1 VIAADQPVQRSVE
14 SKLLYVDAAGRIRS
28 VPRTSLVEL
37 LQPGDLVIA
46 NDAAT
51 LPASLFGVH
60 LQTGVE
66 VEVRLAARA
75 SLAPD
80 DVLRFNAIVFGPG
93 DHRTRTEDRA
103 LPPPLAP
110 GQRLRFGSMTA
121 VIEALLGHPR
131 LVALRFENS
140 TAEVWA
146 GLARQGR
153 PIQYAHL
160 PRPLQLWDVW
170 TPIAAQPVA
179 YEPPSAGFALDWQ
192 LLAAFASKGIEFAT
206 ITHAAGIS
214 STGDPELDRLLPF
227 DEPYRI
233 PVATE
238 KALRRA
244 CHDGRRAIAIG
255 TTVVRALEHSAS
267 RFGAVLAGE
276 GVADQRIGAHTPL
289 RVVDAILSG
298 THEPGTSHYD
308 LLHAFAGARVLRRAD
323 RVLETGGF
331 RTHEFGD
338 SVLIE
343 RASEKYS
350 SDVRHCE
357 ADVIFGAKARTGRP
371 VSGAYT
377 SRFLR
382 TPAHVVQEPGRL
394 SPAGRLVG
402 CSC

>member
-1 VIAADQPVQRSVE
+1 VIAADRPVQRSAGA
-14 SKLLYVDAAGRIRS
+14 KLLHVDANGGIRS
-28 VPRTSLVEL
+28 LPRSSLIEL
-37 LQPGDLVIA
+37 LRPGDVVIA

-51 LPASLFGVH
+51 LPASLKGTH
-60 LQTGVE
+60 LPTGGE
-66 VEVRLAARA
+66 IEVRLAARA
-75 SLAPD
+75 SLATD
-80 DVLRFNAIVFGPG
+80 DVLRFNAVVFGAG

-103 LPPPLAP
+103 LPPPLDP
-110 GQRLRFGSMTA
+110 GQRLQLGPLTA
-121 VIEALLGHPR
+121 VIEKLLGHPR
-131 LVALRFENS
+131 LAALRFENS
-140 TAEVWA
+140 SAEIWTA
-146 GLARQGR
+146 LAQHGR
-153 PIQYAHL
+153 PIQYAHMPQSL
-160 PRPLQLWDVW
+160 ELWDVW

-179 YEPPSAGFALDWQ
+179 YEPPSATFALDWQ
-192 LLAAFASKGIEFAT
+192 LLAAFASSNIVFTT

-244 CHDGRRAIAIG
+244 CREGRRAVAIG

-267 RFGAVLAGE
+267 CFGAVLAGE
-276 GVADQRIGAHTPL
+276 GVADQRIGAHTQL

-308 LLHAFAGARVLRRAD
+308 LLHAFAGERALRRAD
-323 RVLETGGF
+323 RLLEAGCF

-343 RASEKYS
+343 RASDKYS
-350 SDVRHCE
+350 RDVQRCE
-357 ADVIFGAKARTGRP
+357 ADVIFAANARTGRAAG
-371 VSGAYT
+371 GAYT

-382 TPAHVVQEPGRL
+382 PTADVVQEPGRL
-394 SPAGRLVG
+394 SPARRLVG
-402 CSC
+402 CTC

>member
-1 VIAADQPVQRSVE
+1 VIAADKPVQRSEE
-14 SKLLYVDAAGRIRS
+14 SKLLYIDAAGRIQS
-28 VPRTSLVEL
+28 VPRSSLVEL
-37 LQPGDLVIA
+37 LQPGDVVIA

-51 LPASLFGVH
+51 LPASLTGIH
-60 LQTGVE
+60 LQTGME

-80 DVLRFNAIVFGPG
+80 DVLRFNAIVFGRG

-110 GQRLRFGSMTA
+110 GQRLQFGPLTA
-121 VIEALLGHPR
+121 VIESLFGHPR

-146 GLARQGR
+146 GLAQQGR
-153 PIQYAHL
+153 PIQYAHM
-160 PRPLQLWDVW
+160 PPALQLWDVW

-179 YEPPSAGFALDWQ
+179 YEAPSAGFALDWR
-192 LLAAFASKGIEFAT
+192 LLSAFASKGIVFAT

-244 CHDGRRAIAIG
+244 CREGRRAVAIG

-276 GVADQRIGAHTPL
+276 GVADQRIGTHTSL

-298 THEPGTSHYD
+298 THERGTSHYD
-308 LLHAFAGARVLRRAD
+308 LLHAFAERRVLQRAD
-323 RVLETGGF
+323 RAFAAGGY

-343 RASEKYS
+343 RASRKYS
-350 SDVRHCE
+350 SDVRRCE
-357 ADVIFGAKARTGRP
+357 ADVIFSTNARTGRA
-371 VSGAYT
+371 VRGAYT
-377 SRFLR
+377 SRFSR
-382 TPAHVVQEPGRL
+382 TPANVVQEPGRL
-394 SPAGRLVG
+394 SSAGRLVG